1 MTSKE
6 FVEALDWE
14 SAIVAATLELEPL
27 KPKLQAALQ
36 KLDTAQKDLTAAKR
50 KQDQAAIK
58 KAQSDKQKAQNALHK
73 LAEPYLNRG
82 IARCFTPDKEGKH
95 KEAIE
100 DLSKAIVY
108 GADTNKAYYYR
119 AYAFYLDGNYEKA
132 IEDCWHI
139 KKCPRKDELLG
150 KIYITMSK
158 NEEAVKRIRHAIKWY
173 NQKSL
178 LPPSG
183 LLDSYREACKK
194 MNSV

>member
-1 MTSKE
+1 MKSKDY
-6 FVEALDWE
+6 VEALDWE

-36 KLDTAQKDLTAAKR
+36 KLDTAQKVLNAAKR
-50 KQDQAAIK
+50 KKDQAAIK
-58 KAQSDKQKAQNALHK
+58 KAQGDIQKAQNVLRK
-73 LAEPYLNRG
+73 LAEPYLYCG
-82 IARCFTPDKEGKH
+82 IARCFNLDKEGKH
-95 KEAIE
+95 KEAID

-108 GADTNKAYYYR
+108 GVDTNKAYYYR

-139 KKCPRKDELLG
+139 KKSPRRDELLG
-150 KIYITMSK
+150 KIYIAMSK
-158 NEEAVKRIRHAIKWY
+158 NEEAVNKIRHAIKWY
-173 NQKSL
+173 NQKSI
-178 LPPSG
+178 LPPLG